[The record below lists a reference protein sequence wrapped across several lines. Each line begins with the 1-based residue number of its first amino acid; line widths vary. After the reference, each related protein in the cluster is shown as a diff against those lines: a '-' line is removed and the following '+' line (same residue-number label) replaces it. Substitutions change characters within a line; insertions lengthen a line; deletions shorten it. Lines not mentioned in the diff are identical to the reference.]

1 MAGDFDITLHESFAR
16 ELHSFAD
23 LIRAWDKGGVDRMF
37 KAMQRIGQRF
47 KTEAQRRA
55 PVDET
60 HLRGSIQANT
70 FDDGRQ
76 IVTEVGTNV
85 KEYPI
90 YVEFGTEY
98 IAGGRVKALGDGVDI
113 TDAQAITI
121 WKAKNFGSGAMKKD
135 GSRQRGGI
143 VNEKTGEV
151 KAAVQKAIA
160 KRLEK
165 GSAGEQ
171 LPWLRPAFNAIKEWA
186 IAQQAIA
193 MAPPG
198 SQGAGA
204 A

>member
-1 MAGDFDITLHESFAR
+1 MAGDFDITLHESFAK

-23 LIRAWDKGGVDRMF
+23 LIRAWDKDGVSRML

-47 KTEAQRRA
+47 KTEAQKRA
-55 PVDET
+55 PVDEGR
-60 HLRGSIQANT
+60 LRSSIQANT

-98 IAGGRVKALGDGVDI
+98 IAGGRVKALGDDVDI

-121 WKAKNFGSGAMKKD
+121 WKAKNS
-135 GSRQRGGI
+135 GI
-143 VNEKTGEV
+143 VDDRTGIV
-151 KAAVQKAIA
+151 KEAVQSAIS
-160 KRLEK
+160 KRLRQ

-171 LPWLRPAFNAIKEWA
+171 LPWLRPAFHAIKEWA
-186 IAQQAIA
+186 IAQQAAA
-193 MAPPG
+193 MSPPG
-198 SQGAGA
+198 QKGTGA